1 MWRSRRSAV
10 DLCQPVTAAV
20 ASPVAAPLPPA
31 DDAEPGTAYV
41 VLVGDV
47 PGDAAIAA
55 GRGVA
60 KPATAGDPYAGV
72 VRAGR
77 LARDGHDVLA
87 VVIALASLQ
96 RGEAAVIRTF
106 RQYHP
111 SAEIFVTSP
120 KAGATTLAEAILYG
134 ADALIAGGQIHPF
147 HDDGPTLEPVAEPP
161 PMPTPAPQASDPTG
175 GPLLSGAEL
184 EALLGDFDED
194 E

>member
-1 MWRSRRSAV
+1 MSA
-10 DLCQPVTAAV
+10 AI
-20 ASPVAAPLPPA
+20 ASPVFAPAPPA
-31 DDAEPGTAYV
+31 DDAEPGTAFI

-47 PGDAAIAA
+47 PADAAIAA
-55 GRGVA
+55 GRGIA

-77 LARDGHDVLA
+77 LVRDGHEVTA
-87 VVIALASLQ
+87 IVIALASLH

-111 SAEIFVTSP
+111 SAEIFVTNP
-120 KAGATTLAEAILYG
+120 KAGATTLAEAIIYG

-147 HDDGPTLEPVAEPP
+147 HDDGDALEAMPVDP
-161 PMPTPAPQASDPTG
+161 PAPAPPSPPQPVG

-194 E
+194 DDPPLTD